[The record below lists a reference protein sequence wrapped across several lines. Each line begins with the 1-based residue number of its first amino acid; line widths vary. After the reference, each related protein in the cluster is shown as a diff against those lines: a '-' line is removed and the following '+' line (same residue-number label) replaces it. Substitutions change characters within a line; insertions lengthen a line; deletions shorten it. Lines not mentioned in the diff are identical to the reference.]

1 MLVPAKFKFTEGT
14 GDTAGPKG
22 VGGASAAA
30 GFEGLFHLL
39 WKAGWLSG
47 VPGIGELEEY
57 TLIVGA
63 PGGAAGGGGPDG
75 TPGGTCPNGTH
86 GGGAP

>member
-1 MLVPAKFKFTEGT
+1 MLVPAKFKLTEET

-22 VGGASAAA
+22 VGGTSAAA
-30 GFEGLFHLL
+30 GLEGRFHLL

-47 VPGIGELEEY
+47 VPGIGKLEEKAP
-57 TLIVGA
+57 VCA
-63 PGGAAGGGGPDG
+63 PGGGAGGNG
-75 TPGGTCPNGTH
+75 PGGTPQGAH